1 MAIGLALPTVG
12 GSSNTWG
19 STLNTALTQLNTY
32 DLFARKTASQAL
44 PAVTLVDDNAL
55 SLSMTVVSSV
65 YLVQWSLRTDG
76 LAAADFRYSFVGP
89 TGATMTWSSLGL
101 DVAATTIIT
110 ASTDQDAPLIGTNVL
125 HGTIAVGTTS
135 RVEGTGLLIMSTNTG
150 VFKMQVAQGTG
161 NATASNI
168 LLGSWMLA
176 RQVA

>member
-1 MAIGLALPTVG
+1 MPIGIALPTVG
-12 GSSNTWG
+12 GSNNTWG
-19 STLNTALTQLNTY
+19 STVNAALNQLNSY
-32 DLFARKTASQAL
+32 DMFVRKTASQSL

-76 LAAADFRYSFVGP
+76 LTAADFRYSFVGP
-89 TGATMTWSSLGL
+89 TGATMTWASLGL
-101 DVAATTIIT
+101 DVSATTIAT
-110 ASTDQDAPLIGTNVL
+110 ASTDQDAPLISTNII
-125 HGTIAVGTTS
+125 HATIAVGTTS

-176 RQVA
+176 RRVA